1 MLGLPFRVLSP
12 TGTSAGASPCKN
24 PLGVWAPT
32 THTGTRA
39 TCRGYHTRL
48 RPPGDSSP
56 PWRRS
61 SHEPFRPYFMPERPW
76 GSPFKA
82 FPPGRCR
89 TCFQA
94 DALVP
99 LRKPLP
105 LFSSEV
111 EKRTRGVDRLQ
122 SFYHLPDPYLPNEPK
137 YEQQA
142 DAFVRFR
149 LPRVFSPP
157 AAGTAAPNFHVL
169 QRPTR
174 PRRGPRQ

>member
-1 MLGLPFRVLSP
+1 MLGLPYRVLSP
-12 TGTSAGASPCKN
+12 TGTSAGASPRKN
-24 PLGVWAPT
+24 PPGFSAPT
-32 THTGTRA
+32 AHTGTQA
-39 TCRGYHTRL
+39 TCRGYLTRL
-48 RPPGDSSP
+48 KPPGDSSP

-61 SHEPFRPYFMPERPW
+61 SCEPFRPCFMPERPW
-76 GSPFKA
+76 GSLFKA
-82 FPPGRCR
+82 FPPERCR

-122 SFYHLPDPYLPNEPK
+122 SLYHLPDPYLPNEPK
-137 YEQQA
+137 NEQQA
-142 DAFVRFR
+142 DAFMRFR

-157 AAGTAAPNFHVL
+157 VAGTAAPNSHVL